1 MKQYMADGMLLVTAI
16 VWGSGFV
23 ITAIALEYLTAYQ
36 VMAGRF
42 ILAAIILTTIFGY
55 RLKKS
60 FKISNLERDYIRHHI
75 VHCLCTSDCWF
86 TIYNPI

>member
-1 MKQYMADGMLLVTAI
+1 MKTYIADGMLLVTAI

-42 ILAAIILTTIFGY
+42 LLASIILTVLFGS
-55 RLKKS
+55 RLKKRQNRS
-60 FKISNLERDYIRHHI
+60 YGKVLY
-75 VHCLCTSDCWF
+75 
-86 TIYNPI
+86 

>member
-1 MKQYMADGMLLVTAI
+1 MKQYIADGMLLVTAI

-42 ILAAIILTTIFGY
+42 LLASIILTVLFGY
-55 RLKKS
+55 RLKKRLVNQLYG
-60 FKISNLERDYIRHHI
+60 KVCY
-75 VHCLCTSDCWF
+75 
-86 TIYNPI
+86 

>member
-42 ILAAIILTTIFGY
+42 ILAALY
-55 RLKKS
+55 
-60 FKISNLERDYIRHHI
+60 
-75 VHCLCTSDCWF
+75 
-86 TIYNPI
+86 

>member
-1 MKQYMADGMLLVTAI
+1 MKTYIADGMLLVTAI

-42 ILAAIILTTIFGY
+42 LLASIILTVLFGS
-55 RLKKS
+55 RLKKAS
-60 FKISNLERDYIRHHI
+60 RSVIWKGALLGTTSIYHTIKK
-75 VHCLCTSDCWF
+75 CLFNRC
-86 TIYNPI
+86 